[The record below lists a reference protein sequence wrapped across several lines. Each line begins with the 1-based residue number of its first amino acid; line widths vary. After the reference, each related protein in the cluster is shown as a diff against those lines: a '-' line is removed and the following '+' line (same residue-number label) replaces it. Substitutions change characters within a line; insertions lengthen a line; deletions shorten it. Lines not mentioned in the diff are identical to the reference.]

1 MINVIIE
8 FNLLKF
14 TTIIRVVGTASRK
27 ASLSAMFCSY
37 SDIFFIPLSGF
48 WYIDLMTL
56 RAAKIKLLVL
66 IKKLCNNPNSYE
78 LVISNFTYPKENIH
92 SGI

>member
-8 FNLLKF
+8 FYLPQLTNMMK
-14 TTIIRVVGTASRK
+14 VVGTASRK

-37 SDIFFIPLSGF
+37 SDFFFIPLSGF

-56 RAAKIKLLVL
+56 KAAKKH
-66 IKKLCNNPNSYE
+66 Y
-78 LVISNFTYPKENIH
+78 Y
-92 SGI
+92 